1 MYLRNM
7 DIVGNRA
14 VGLGNVFVT
23 DVVIHAG
30 ITALGDVRGSGVLLM
45 GHGIDAG
52 NIILSDVH
60 GAVIG
65 GDAPGAL
72 YSEGKLVLTNSDI
85 TGNGVR
91 EGYPDI
97 ISEQRP
103 VLIRTRCGRSERE
116 SEPGVT
122 WGVCSDD

>member
-60 GAVIG
+60 GG
-65 GDAPGAL
+65 GYRRRCPGSAL
-72 YSEGKLVLTNSDI
+72 L
-85 TGNGVR
+85 R
-91 EGYPDI
+91 
-97 ISEQRP
+97 R
-103 VLIRTRCGRSERE
+103 
-116 SEPGVT
+116 
-122 WGVCSDD
+122 